1 LAIGIIPPLPVVFA
15 RASGWQP
22 DPLLPRASAET
33 CGVTTS
39 FPGRPVGFLCSRSPA
54 SRAGTCLSVRKSR
67 FPVFAPELP
76 GAKLLIRSEEQVTSA
91 VQIVDASCGSVL
103 VIPRTLPE
111 ALEVLDQEPSA
122 APTASACGD
131 GWAVCPEQAS
141 EAAGASPG
149 TS

>member
-1 LAIGIIPPLPVVFA
+1 
-15 RASGWQP
+15 
-22 DPLLPRASAET
+22 
-33 CGVTTS
+33 
-39 FPGRPVGFLCSRSPA
+39 
-54 SRAGTCLSVRKSR
+54 
-67 FPVFAPELP
+67 VFAPELP